1 MIEKIS
7 LGRNNMNRVKKY
19 ICLFMALAIVAGC
32 LPLLVFAASVE
43 DLVVSSAG
51 KITGCASGVTGD
63 LVIPETIN
71 GKTITAIGKDAFK
84 NCSLTSVEIPAT
96 VTKVEDRAFLGSMNL
111 TTVKFNG
118 TDVTFG
124 NSVFAEC
131 NNLSN
136 VTLPSQ
142 LTEIKTNDFSECL
155 SLTNIA
161 FPSTLVS
168 IGDGAFEGS
177 GLAQVTI
184 PASVTYIGKNAF
196 ANCVNNRAF
205 YVDNSN
211 PNYKRDSKYALY
223 SSDGTELI
231 AFPIKSEERAYTVPE
246 GVTVISELAFAKNTN
261 IQQVTMPSTLKEI
274 GPYAFSDC
282 TSLAEVNLNEGLET
296 IGTLAFKNCSALK
309 NITVPSTVTEFDSA
323 FYNCGLTNVVLSEG
337 ITTISRAAFDMC
349 SDLESVSIPESLTT
363 VSAGAFKDCSSLATL
378 DMPSNVTS
386 IHKNAFLN
394 IKDSIVLYVEEG
406 SYAMQFA
413 QENNI
418 QYEAGFFRIVINA
431 TGGVFSDG
439 SKTKS
444 YKYRTGDT
452 VSITLETPTRTGY
465 TFTGW
470 SSVLPETMP
479 DYSLNIS
486 ASWEKNSYTVTT
498 VIEGV
503 SKTYTFEYGDSIAID
518 NPGATAGKAFIKWK
532 PALPKTMPAK
542 NLTVTAVFSVI
553 TKIAIENNS
562 KGEKTINTGDILKMK
577 ALIGNPI
584 DGGYIL
590 WSASSGETKKG
601 SSFSI
606 SPEKGTVT
614 VTVTAVDSNGKPL
627 VDDNG
632 KQISDS
638 VKVTVKSG
646 LFQVIISF
654 FKNLFKVDRSV
665 YLP

>member
-1 MIEKIS
+1 
-7 LGRNNMNRVKKY
+7 MNRVKKY
-19 ICLFMALAIVAGC
+19 ICLFTVLAIIAGC
-32 LPLLVFAASVE
+32 LPLFVFAASVD

-51 KITGCASGVTGD
+51 KITGCSQAATGD

-71 GKTITAIGKDAFK
+71 GKTITAIGKEAFM
-84 NCSLTSVEIPAT
+84 NCGISSVEIPAT
-96 VTKVEDRAFLGSMNL
+96 VTKIEDRAFMSCRSL
-111 TTVKFNG
+111 TKATMKSA
-118 TDVTFG
+118 DITFG
-124 NSVFAEC
+124 NYVFAEC
-131 NNLSN
+131 DNLSQ

-142 LTEIKTNDFSECL
+142 LTEIKAYDFSGCL
-155 SLTNIA
+155 ALTGIA

-168 IGDGAFEGS
+168 IGDSAFAGS

-184 PASVTYIGKNAF
+184 PASVETIGKNAF
-196 ANCVNNRAF
+196 ANCINNRAF
-205 YVDNSN
+205 YVDSSN

-223 SSDGTELI
+223 THDGKELI
-231 AFPIKSEERAYTVPE
+231 AFPTKSEERACTVPE
-246 GVTVISELAFAKNTN
+246 GVEVIGELAFAKNTN
-261 IQQVTMPSTLKEI
+261 IQEVALPSTLKEI

-282 TSLAEVNLNEGLET
+282 TSLAEVSLNEGLET
-296 IGTLAFKNCSALK
+296 IGTLAFKNCTALK
-309 NITVPSTVTEFDSA
+309 NITIPSTVTEFDSA

-337 ITTISRAAFDMC
+337 VTVISRAAFDMC
-349 SDLESVSIPESLTT
+349 KDLESVSVPDSLTT
-363 VSAGAFKDCSSLATL
+363 VSAGAFKDCNSLTTL
-378 DMPSNVTS
+378 DMPANVTS
-386 IHKNAFLN
+386 IHPNAFLN

-431 TGGVFSDG
+431 TGGTFADG

-444 YKYRTGDT
+444 YKYKTGDT
-452 VSITLETPTRTGY
+452 VSITLESPSRTGY

-498 VIEGV
+498 VIDGV
-503 SKTYTFEYGDSIAID
+503 SKVYTFEYGDPVEIE
-518 NPGATAGKAFIKWK
+518 NPKATAGKAFSKWK
-532 PALPKTMPAK
+532 PALPTTMPAK
-542 NLTVTAVFSVI
+542 NMTVTAVFSVV
-553 TKIAIENNS
+553 TKIAIKNNS
-562 KGEKTINTGDILKMK
+562 KGEKTINTGDILKME
-577 ALIGNPI
+577 AQVGNPV
-584 DGGYIL
+584 DGGYIK
-590 WSASSGETKKG
+590 WSTSTGETKKG

-614 VTVTAVDSNGKPL
+614 VTATAVDANGKPL
-627 VDDNG
+627 LDDNG

-638 VKVTVKSG
+638 VKVTVNSG
-646 LFQVIISF
+646 FFQVIISF